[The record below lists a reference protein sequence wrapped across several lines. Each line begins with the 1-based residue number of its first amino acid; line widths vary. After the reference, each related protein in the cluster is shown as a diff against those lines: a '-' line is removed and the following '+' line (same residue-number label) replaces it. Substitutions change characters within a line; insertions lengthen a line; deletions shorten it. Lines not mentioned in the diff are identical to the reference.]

1 MNTREHAL
9 QCFSID
15 SVGPL
20 LDFRQAL
27 CRVANGELNNRALG
41 ICHNVETLGSRRAYV
56 LVPFFAQ
63 SWPEYSGVPA
73 YPIKSDYR
81 CSKWQ
86 GPNLGARLSLIQ
98 HIITELDKY
107 IEDYRY
113 DKQNP

>member
-20 LDFRQAL
+20 LNFRQAL
-27 CRVANGELNNRALG
+27 CRVAKGELNNRALG
-41 ICHNVETLGSRRAYV
+41 ICHNAEVLGSERAYV
-56 LVPFFAQ
+56 LVSFFAQ

-73 YPIKSDYR
+73 FPVKFGHKYA
-81 CSKWQ
+81 KWQ

-98 HIITELDKY
+98 HIIAELDKY
-107 IEDYRY
+107 IEAY
-113 DKQNP
+113 QNDDQIP

>member
-1 MNTREHAL
+1 MNTKEHAL

-27 CRVANGELNNRALG
+27 CRVANGELDNRALG
-41 ICHNVETLGSRRAYV
+41 ICHNAEALGSRQAYV
-56 LVPFFAQ
+56 LVRFFAQ
-63 SWPEYSGVPA
+63 SWPEYSGISG
-73 YPIKSDYR
+73 YPIKGDYS
-81 CSKWQ
+81 CAKWE

-107 IEDYRY
+107 IEDYQH
-113 DKQNP
+113 DEQNS